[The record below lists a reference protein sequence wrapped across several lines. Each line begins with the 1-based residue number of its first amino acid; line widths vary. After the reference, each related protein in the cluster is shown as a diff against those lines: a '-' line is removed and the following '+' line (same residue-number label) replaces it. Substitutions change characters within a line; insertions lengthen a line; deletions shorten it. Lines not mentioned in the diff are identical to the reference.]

1 MSNNSNNRHEIL
13 ERNVGLLAIFIVFA
27 ISWGALVEI
36 TPLIFQKQ
44 TTESVENLR
53 VYTPLEMEGRDI
65 YIREGCNVCH
75 SQM

>member
-36 TPLIFQKQ
+36 TPLIYQKQ
-44 TTESVENLR
+44 TTEPVDNLR
-53 VYTPLEMEGRDI
+53 AYSALERWKVVISTFAKAVMCVTVR
-65 YIREGCNVCH
+65 
-75 SQM
+75 